1 MDALTVGEIIEH
13 ADVARGTFYNYF
25 PDKDALERELA
36 SQTRARVEGE
46 IARVYRGVTDAPERI
61 AVAFLSVLRRAI
73 KDPQQA
79 TAMMRLFPHATN
91 PAAPINWGVRADAAK
106 GIAQGR
112 IVETPQDVVVTYV
125 IGIVLA
131 GVNRAMDLPEG
142 RVREF
147 AEQLGAILL
156 HGLSV
161 KRGEAERIMRE
172 AGEPVL
178 ANGTEARV

>member
-1 MDALTVGEIIEH
+1 
-13 ADVARGTFYNYF
+13 
-25 PDKDALERELA
+25 
-36 SQTRARVEGE
+36 
-46 IARVYRGVTDAPERI
+46 
-61 AVAFLSVLRRAI
+61 VLRRAI